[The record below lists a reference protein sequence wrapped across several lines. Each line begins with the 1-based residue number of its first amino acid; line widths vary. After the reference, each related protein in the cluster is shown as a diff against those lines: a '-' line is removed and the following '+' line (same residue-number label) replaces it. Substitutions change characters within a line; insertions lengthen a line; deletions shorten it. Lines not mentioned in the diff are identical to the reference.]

1 MRALSGGARGEDEAA
16 APEHTVAEDA
26 GRADVYLTDEVF
38 LYRVVQAN
46 GNGEDAMVHLEDCY
60 GLDVVCVR
68 ASELQRRQL
77 RVVRAAAR

>member
-1 MRALSGGARGEDEAA
+1 MRALSGAAREDEPAA
-16 APEHTVAEDA
+16 SEHTVAEDV

-46 GNGEDAMVHLEDCY
+46 GNGEDAMVEIEDCY
-60 GLDVVCVR
+60 GLDVVRVP

-77 RVVRAAAR
+77 RVVRAAPR